1 MKKKDS
7 LPAKFNFT
15 AIRDFCVIAVED
27 EKTIGGIVV
36 PDSAKEQVLY
46 GEILSAGCGV
56 IEGGVII
63 PLVVKAGDH
72 VRFLPHSGTKMKVD
86 GRDVYVLRENQVF
99 GFVPREKE

>member
-1 MKKKDS
+1 MKREKKS
-7 LPAKFNFT
+7 QFNFT

-56 IEGGVII
+56 IEGGVVV
-63 PLVVKAGDH
+63 PLVVRAGDH
-72 VRFLPHSGTKMKVD
+72 VRFLPHSGTKMKID

-99 GFVPREKE
+99 GYMSRAAE